1 MHRDVPEFKRCWT
14 DSGTIVMKKKHIQQL
29 SMLRSYK
36 DLRNWPWIGKSHDT
50 CHLLLPVLETCWNKC
65 FLHQRFPV
73 TSLRFHWT
81 YTLHIPISD
90 CPSYFGN
97 CCARKFIICG
107 LKDLSATLLLEPSL
121 KDFISRFT
129 LACSKLGL
137 GQVSHICF

>member
-97 CCARKFIICG
+97 CCARKFINLWFKRSLSYPSTGALTEG
-107 LKDLSATLLLEPSL
+107 LHFKIY
-121 KDFISRFT
+121 F
-129 LACSKLGL
+129 GL
-137 GQVSHICF
+137 Q